1 MHVYLVF
8 YLIKLSHYFI
18 HIIKVLKLLGSC
30 FKVNNYILNLLFFLI
45 EVALEIM
52 RAVTINYV
60 CKILVYVLNFILF

>member
-8 YLIKLSHYFI
+8 YLIKLSNYLI
-18 HIIKVLKLLGSC
+18 HIVTVFKLLGSC